1 MIKVKLWGALSSHT
15 DGVTEFNIEANTIK
29 QVFDYLGDNHPGL
42 KPTLHE
48 GEGVSVSINGLVY
61 NDALFQE
68 IPEDSEVFILPRI
81 EGG

>member
-15 DGVTEFNIEANTIK
+15 DGVVGFDIEAKTIRD
-29 QVFDYLGDNHPGL
+29 VYDYLSNNFPGL
-42 KPTLHE
+42 KPILHE
-48 GEGVSVSINGLVY
+48 GEGVSVSINGLLY